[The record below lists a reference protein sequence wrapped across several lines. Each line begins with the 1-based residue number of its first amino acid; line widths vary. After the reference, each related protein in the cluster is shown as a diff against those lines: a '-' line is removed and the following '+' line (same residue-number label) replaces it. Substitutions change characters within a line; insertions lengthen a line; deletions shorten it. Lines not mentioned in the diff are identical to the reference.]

1 MTDPV
6 VTTETPVPEP
16 TMACACRA
24 GVRTT
29 EFWASIG
36 TITPL
41 MISTFQSADWKIQMT
56 GIIGASLIAVAYI
69 VTRASIKKSV

>member
-6 VTTETPVPEP
+6 VATETPVPEP
-16 TMACACRA
+16 TVVCACRA
-24 GVRTT
+24 GIKTT

-41 MISTFQSADWKIQMT
+41 VVSTFQSTDWKIQMT